1 MNQVKPLEPQAHLSA
16 PATAIPAPV
25 ASISSAQVTE
35 RNFNTEHAL
44 KTDTPI
50 KLMEDEA
57 EADLNGNLS
66 KPLQ

>member
-1 MNQVKPLEPQAHLSA
+1 VKPFEASTHLVA
-16 PATAIPAPV
+16 PALPV
-25 ASISSAQVTE
+25 HTGSVSSAQVTE

-57 EADLNGNLS
+57 DANMEGNLS